1 MAEES
6 FDVIILGG
14 GPAGLTAGLYTAR
27 HGLETLILEGRQVGG
42 RSWGSHRV
50 ENYPGFPD
58 GISGTELMERFIAQ
72 TTRFGAEIREETV
85 VGLSVFGDQKLVQ
98 TRGGVYQAK
107 ALVIATGIQKKQLSI
122 PGEMEFKG
130 RGVSYCAICD
140 GPFFKDKAVAVVG
153 SGREAV
159 EDALKLVDVA
169 SIVYAIPGAKG
180 YSEDVEELNELMN
193 HPKIRIIE
201 GAVLTSI
208 GGEMV
213 VTHVVLDHETID
225 RLDVDGVFV
234 VSENVATT
242 DLMREAGVETDEGGC
257 ILADRHQ
264 KTSLDGVFA
273 AGDCVCG
280 GMQVVIAAGEGGMA
294 GLSVLR
300 YVRSLK
306 THAKDPPSLD
316 KLPET

>member
-1 MAEES
+1 
-6 FDVIILGG
+6 
-14 GPAGLTAGLYTAR
+14 
-27 HGLETLILEGRQVGG
+27 
-42 RSWGSHRV
+42 
-50 ENYPGFPD
+50 
-58 GISGTELMERFIAQ
+58 
-72 TTRFGAEIREETV
+72 
-85 VGLSVFGDQKLVQ
+85 
-98 TRGGVYQAK
+98 
-107 ALVIATGIQKKQLSI
+107 LVIATGIQKKQLSI

-180 YSEDVEELNELMN
+180 YSEDVEELHELMN

-208 GGEMV
+208 GGDMV
-213 VTHVVLDHETID
+213 VTHVDLDHESID

-242 DLMREAGVETDEGGC
+242 DLMREAGIETDEGGC

-306 THAKDPPSLD
+306 THAKNPPSPD
-316 KLPET
+316 KLPEP